1 MSRKI
6 FLLLIVSFSFRF
18 GFSQEYKGS
27 VIRVIDGDTFVFQTE
42 EGSLIVRMHGI
53 DAPERKQP
61 FAAESAD
68 FLKQYLNREASV
80 QISGT
85 DRYGRSIGV
94 LYVNKQDINL
104 LSVRQGFAWQYKQ
117 YSSDKKYLVA
127 EKLARKRKRGLWA
140 VPDPLPP
147 WEWRKK

>member
-1 MSRKI
+1 
-6 FLLLIVSFSFRF
+6 
-18 GFSQEYKGS
+18 
-27 VIRVIDGDTFVFQTE
+27 
-42 EGSLIVRMHGI
+42 
-53 DAPERKQP
+53 
-61 FAAESAD
+61 
-68 FLKQYLNREASV
+68 
-80 QISGT
+80 
-85 DRYGRSIGV
+85 